1 MRAMQPVLLGLTA
14 AMFAGG
20 VHADETRNYSG
31 GTGTGQSFVF
41 DHWLNYDEASCL
53 ERGAV
58 RIAVRTPPRLGTV
71 SIKTRKTKSD
81 SGACAGKPFS
91 VVDVVYRAGQTP
103 GDDRFI
109 YEVQGYSRFF
119 INATVTVR

>member
-14 AMFAGG
+14 AMLAGG

-31 GTGTGQSFVF
+31 GTARGQSFVF
-41 DHWLNYDEASCL
+41 DHWLTYAEASCL

-71 SIKTRKTKSD
+71 SIRTRSTKSD

-91 VVDVVYRAGQTP
+91 VVEVVYRAGRTP
-103 GDDRFI
+103 GDDRFT
-109 YEVQGYSRFF
+109 YEVQGFSRFF
-119 INATVTVR
+119 INAAVTVR

>member
-1 MRAMQPVLLGLTA
+1 MRAMQPMLLGLTA
-14 AMFAGG
+14 AMLAGG

-31 GTGTGQSFVF
+31 GTARGQSFVF

-58 RIAVRTPPRLGTV
+58 RIAVRTQPRLGTV
-71 SIKTRKTKSD
+71 SIRTRNTKSD

-91 VVDVVYRAGQTP
+91 VVEVVYRAGRTS
-103 GDDRFI
+103 GEDRFA
-109 YEVQGYSRFF
+109 YTVQGYSRYV